1 VRRQHGAAGQLGI
14 ALQLCSLRWLWFVS
28 DDLPSAPEEVITVLA
43 GPGCTRAGEVDY
55 SDQAR
60 DQSTSSGSRVRGCG
74 LVLEPIAKVS
84 RLISAA
90 LVSLSLIGVTRSFGR
105 FVLLLRAPLLNR
117 S

>member
-1 VRRQHGAAGQLGI
+1 MG
-14 ALQLCSLRWLWFVS
+14 
-28 DDLPSAPEEVITVLA
+28 PEAVEELTGVA
-43 GPGCTRAGEVDY
+43 EAR

-60 DQSTSSGSRVRGCG
+60 DEFTSSGSRIRGCG

-90 LVSLSLIGVTRSFGR
+90 LVSLTVIGVTRSFGR

-117 S
+117 SQSLGLQLVGHGSHVRIWSLLSVRKPRSPNG